1 MKIESNQ
8 KLMNVFG
15 ALTLLGL
22 LEIATRTILKNEAGL
37 GIISYPFI
45 FVSPLLVIIVKIIC
59 DFFIFW
65 LILFLIFRH
74 STKKGSV
81 QD

>member
-1 MKIESNQ
+1 MKTESNQ

-22 LEIATRTILKNEAGL
+22 VEIATRVIFKNEVGL

-45 FVSPLLVIIVKIIC
+45 FISPLLATVVKIIC

-65 LILFLIFRH
+65 LILFLIFRR
-74 STKKGSV
+74 SVKKKSA